1 MVVAIMDWG
10 YKTTRL
16 RSVLYFGASTRDG
29 AGVTAYPPPRRV
41 RVDDGL
47 RAGERRAERARL
59 RPEFR
64 RGRSQ
69 REQRH
74 DGRVAARAEE
84 DEFTVFVHDRL
95 SEFWRSRRL
104 EASLGSSSLEIRS
117 AID

>member
-1 MVVAIMDWG
+1 MQGGIRVIRWSEPGHATEW
-10 YKTTRL
+10 
-16 RSVLYFGASTRDG
+16 RSSIGNR
-29 AGVTAYPPPRRV
+29 PH
-41 RVDDGL
+41 RVDDADQHEAH
-47 RAGERRAERARL
+47 RD
-59 RPEFR
+59 
-64 RGRSQ
+64 RGI
-69 REQRH
+69 RH